1 MSSDNPWRP
10 ATRQAFAFVLNG
22 SSHSIHK
29 LIFVRSTLLRFL
41 FLSYRRALFFS
52 FDLSTLW
59 RIFDPFFFLFR
70 VMLEFGRKIG
80 KIVSTGCSIVEESL
94 ILFFLSWV
102 MPEFLIKLWWDWM
115 SSTRCF
121 SFSFFKRV
129 LYSFL
134 SIHLLS
140 LENLRSFFSYLGLC
154 YNFWQKD
161 WMSSTRCSSFP
172 ILRRCMLYC
181 FLSLHLSLENLQFCY
196 DFW

>member
-29 LIFVRSTLLRFL
+29 LIFVVSRHFSVSYFFL
-41 FLSYRRALFFS
+41 IGVLYSFLS
-52 FDLSTLW
+52 
-59 RIFDPFFFLFR
+59 IFQFLGESLILFFLFR

-102 MPEFLIKLWWDWM
+102 MPEFLIKLWWNWM

-181 FLSLHLSLENLQFCY
+181 FLSLHLSLENLQFCC